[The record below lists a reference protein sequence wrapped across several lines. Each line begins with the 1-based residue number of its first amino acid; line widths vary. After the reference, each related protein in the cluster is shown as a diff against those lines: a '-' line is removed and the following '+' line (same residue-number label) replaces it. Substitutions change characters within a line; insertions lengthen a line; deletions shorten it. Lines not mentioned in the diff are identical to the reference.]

1 MNEANYG
8 YLGQLKFKNIG
19 DSWIGKHNGF
29 FFKVIETDNAENS
42 IIVAFSVNA
51 DATKGTIV
59 EELDSLQGRN
69 IVKSYTIDDAAFRI
83 VLDGSNVQY
92 TLVDFLNSI
101 TQKLAESGAHNS
113 CENCGKT
120 SFVDFYTNQATSTLL
135 CGDCYRNLAEKI
147 RSESDAPNN
156 YLTGFFG
163 SLVGALIGS
172 IAWIAIGAVGFY
184 ASIAGYAIAFAA
196 FKGYEMGKGKKTAVG
211 IALNVV
217 TIVVAL
223 AFAQYT
229 GIFIEFVKEYPGLT
243 VPAFVVVTPA
253 LFADPGFLKAL
264 LPDIGLGLLF
274 AVLGTY
280 RTIKNNYQSAA
291 YAEKIQ
297 IEKVV
302 F

>member
-1 MNEANYG
+1 MNEANYN
-8 YLGQLKFKNIG
+8 YLEQLKFKNVG
-19 DSWIGKHNGF
+19 DSWIGKHNGY
-29 FFKVIETDNAENS
+29 FFKVIENGNAENTM
-42 IIVAFSVNA
+42 IVAFSVNA
-51 DATKGTIV
+51 DAAKGTIV
-59 EELDSLQGRN
+59 GELDSLQGRN

-83 VLDGSNVQY
+83 VLDGSNPQY
-92 TLVDFLNSI
+92 TLVDFLNAM
-101 TQKLAESGAHNS
+101 TEKLSESGAHNS
-113 CENCGKT
+113 CESCGKT
-120 SFVDFYTNQATSTLL
+120 SFVDFYTNQAKSTLL

-147 RSESDAPNN
+147 RRESDAPNN
-156 YLTGFFG
+156 YLTGFLG

-172 IAWIAIGAVGFY
+172 VAWIAIGAVGFY

-196 FKGYEMGKGKKTAVG
+196 FKGYEMGKGKKTSVG

-217 TIVVAL
+217 SIVAAL
-223 AFAQYT
+223 AFAQYA

-243 VPAFVVVTPA
+243 VPAFVLVTPD

-291 YAEKIQ
+291 HTEKLQ
-297 IEKVV
+297 VEKVA